1 MKRVY
6 KVLSICLIVLGLVC
20 PGCKP
25 SSTAQLEE
33 NKALVH
39 RVVEQ
44 IHEGKWADF
53 TDLHTPDF
61 VCHAPGNPQPQ
72 TREELV
78 ESLGELCA
86 AFPDWRIT
94 VEDIIAEGDKVVI
107 RETCR
112 GTNKGE
118 FMGTPATGK
127 EITLSVTIMFRIS
140 GGKIAEAWEEFD
152 RMTVMQQLGAI
163 PPIGEADKE

>member
-33 NKALVH
+33 NKAIV
-39 RVVEQ
+39 RRAFE
-44 IHEGKWADF
+44 EMGKQNWAAF
-53 TDLHTPDF
+53 MELHAPDF
-61 VCHAPGNPQPQ
+61 VCHTPGSPKPL
-72 TREELV
+72 TREEL
-78 ESLGELCA
+78 EKSLRMIYA
-86 AFPDWRIT
+86 AFPDFSPTI
-94 VEDIIAEGDKVVI
+94 EDIIAEGDKVVI

-127 EITLSVTIMFRIS
+127 EITLSVTIMFRIA
-140 GGKIAEAWEEFD
+140 GGKIVEAWEEYD
-152 RMTVMQQLGAI
+152 RMSLMQQLGAI
-163 PPIGEADKE
+163 PSGE